1 MYIPALLTVV
11 EALALLATR
20 TGRGWNRSAFF
31 SLVVDLGLPMRSIT
45 PMGAL
50 PVIAARGKS
59 ISAQL
64 PFPGRRLAVLSTLQ
78 IKALWVHGKC
88 QTRSVALEP
97 GEPGYLDWT
106 AIKIRREA
114 MKRSAHTPES
124 WKAEWPDSDW
134 HDGELMGECGVSR
147 FNEVIQVTDETCR
160 VPVETIEALL
170 AFSLGNEEGT
180 QRHGVSSGPAR
191 PDKKDHKLS
200 ATDESQAVQNHLWR
214 PPTSNL
220 VANEAPSRALG
231 QDESS
236 VTDSLAT
243 LFDPVPPAVLE
254 RMFSAD
260 GKWAGWCE
268 RAARN
273 GLKEAREGRGLF
285 NPFLAA
291 LWFVQ
296 QGESGWDL
304 ARCYR
309 TLARNLP
316 PRSHSEEYRL
326 TGLLD

>member
-1 MYIPALLTVV
+1 
-11 EALALLATR
+11 
-20 TGRGWNRSAFF
+20 
-31 SLVVDLGLPMRSIT
+31 
-45 PMGAL
+45 
-50 PVIAARGKS
+50 
-59 ISAQL
+59 
-64 PFPGRRLAVLSTLQ
+64 
-78 IKALWVHGKC
+78 
-88 QTRSVALEP
+88 
-97 GEPGYLDWT
+97 
-106 AIKIRREA
+106 

-124 WKAEWPDSDW
+124 WNAEWPDSDW